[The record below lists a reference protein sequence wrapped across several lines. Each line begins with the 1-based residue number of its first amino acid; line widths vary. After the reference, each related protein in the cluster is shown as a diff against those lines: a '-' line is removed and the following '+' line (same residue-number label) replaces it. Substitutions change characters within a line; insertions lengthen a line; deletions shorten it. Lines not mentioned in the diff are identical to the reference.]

1 MYELPWFKTETN
13 IFSNR
18 KIQLILKL
26 ADGDTYFRVWIQLI
40 ALAVECNNKGRL
52 EIGDNN
58 PMTIENFSKIM
69 GKSKKKIEKIL
80 NKFLE
85 LEMLIKEGD
94 TFLIKNWDKYQ
105 SIEKYEKY
113 QMQNRE
119 RQKRYR
125 EKLKGEKDV
134 ITKEI
139 ISVTSVVQKI
149 RKEIKLCDEVGD
161 NSRKMKE
168 KIKEKREKE
177 QEKIKNKE
185 KQKNK
190 NKKKDRSR

>member
-26 ADGDTYFRVWIQLI
+26 TDGDTYFRVWIQLI
-40 ALAVECNNKGRL
+40 ALAVECNSEGRL

-85 LEMLIKEGD
+85 LEMLIKEGE

-105 SIEKYEKY
+105 SIENYEKY

-125 EKLKGEKDV
+125 EKLKSEKEKSNV
-134 ITKEI
+134 IQTLSNGQEKNTKDLR
-139 ISVTSVVQKI
+139 I
-149 RKEIKLCDEVGD
+149 RKEENIREESENGF
-161 NSRKMKE
+161 RE
-168 KIKEKREKE
+168 YKI
-177 QEKIKNKE
+177 
-185 KQKNK
+185 
-190 NKKKDRSR
+190 

>member
-26 ADGDTYFRVWIQLI
+26 TDGDTYFRVWIQLI
-40 ALAVECNNKGRL
+40 SLAVECNNKGRL
-52 EIGDNN
+52 EIGNNN

-85 LEMLIKEGD
+85 LEMLIKEGE

-105 SIEKYEKY
+105 SIENYEKY

-125 EKLKGEKDV
+125 EKLKSEKEKSNVIQTLGNGEEKN
-134 ITKEI
+134 TKELR
-139 ISVTSVVQKI
+139 I
-149 RKEIKLCDEVGD
+149 RKEKNIREESENGF
-161 NSRKMKE
+161 RE
-168 KIKEKREKE
+168 YKI
-177 QEKIKNKE
+177 
-185 KQKNK
+185 
-190 NKKKDRSR
+190 

>member
-26 ADGDTYFRVWIQLI
+26 TDGDTYFRVWIQLI

-52 EIGDNN
+52 EIGNNN

-85 LEMLIKEGD
+85 LEMLRKEGE

-125 EKLKGEKDV
+125 EKLKSENEKSNV
-134 ITKEI
+134 IQALSNGQEKNTKELR
-139 ISVTSVVQKI
+139 I
-149 RKEIKLCDEVGD
+149 RKEENIREENENGF
-161 NSRKMKE
+161 RE
-168 KIKEKREKE
+168 YKI
-177 QEKIKNKE
+177 
-185 KQKNK
+185 
-190 NKKKDRSR
+190 

>member
-26 ADGDTYFRVWIQLI
+26 TDGDTYFRVWIQLI
-40 ALAVECNNKGRL
+40 ALSVECNNKGRL
-52 EIGDNN
+52 EIGDNH

-85 LEMLIKEGD
+85 LEMLRKEGE

-125 EKLKGEKDV
+125 EKLKSEKEKSNVIQTLSNGEEKN
-134 ITKEI
+134 TKELR
-139 ISVTSVVQKI
+139 I
-149 RKEIKLCDEVGD
+149 RKEKNIREERENGF
-161 NSRKMKE
+161 RE
-168 KIKEKREKE
+168 YKI
-177 QEKIKNKE
+177 
-185 KQKNK
+185 
-190 NKKKDRSR
+190 

>member
-26 ADGDTYFRVWIQLI
+26 TDGDTYFRVWIQLI

-85 LEMLIKEGD
+85 LEMLRKEGE

-125 EKLKGEKDV
+125 EKLKSEKEKSNV
-134 ITKEI
+134 IQTLSNKEEKNTKELR
-139 ISVTSVVQKI
+139 I
-149 RKEIKLCDEVGD
+149 RKEENIREESENGF
-161 NSRKMKE
+161 RE
-168 KIKEKREKE
+168 YKI
-177 QEKIKNKE
+177 
-185 KQKNK
+185 
-190 NKKKDRSR
+190 

>member
-26 ADGDTYFRVWIQLI
+26 TDGDTYFRVWIQLI

-52 EIGDNN
+52 EIGNNN

-85 LEMLIKEGD
+85 LEMLRKEGE
-94 TFLIKNWDKYQ
+94 TFIIKNWDKYQ
-105 SIEKYEKY
+105 SIENYEKY

-125 EKLKGEKDV
+125 EKLKSEKEKSNV
-134 ITKEI
+134 IQTLSNKEEKNTKELR
-139 ISVTSVVQKI
+139 I
-149 RKEIKLCDEVGD
+149 RKEENIREERENGF
-161 NSRKMKE
+161 RE
-168 KIKEKREKE
+168 YKI
-177 QEKIKNKE
+177 
-185 KQKNK
+185 
-190 NKKKDRSR
+190 

>member
-26 ADGDTYFRVWIQLI
+26 TDGDTYFRVWIQLI

-52 EIGDNN
+52 EIGGNN

-85 LEMLIKEGD
+85 LEMLRKEGE

-125 EKLKGEKDV
+125 EKLKSENEKSNV
-134 ITKEI
+134 IQALSNGQEKNTKELR
-139 ISVTSVVQKI
+139 I
-149 RKEIKLCDEVGD
+149 RKEENIREENENGF
-161 NSRKMKE
+161 RE
-168 KIKEKREKE
+168 YKI
-177 QEKIKNKE
+177 
-185 KQKNK
+185 
-190 NKKKDRSR
+190 

>member
-26 ADGDTYFRVWIQLI
+26 TDGDTYFRVWIQLI

-85 LEMLIKEGD
+85 LEMLS
-94 TFLIKNWDKYQ
+94 KYQ

-125 EKLKGEKDV
+125 EKLKSENEKRN
-134 ITKEI
+134 
-139 ISVTSVVQKI
+139 VTQTLSNGREKNTEDLRI
-149 RKEIKLCDEVGD
+149 RKEENIREESENGF
-161 NSRKMKE
+161 RE
-168 KIKEKREKE
+168 YKI
-177 QEKIKNKE
+177 
-185 KQKNK
+185 
-190 NKKKDRSR
+190 

>member
-26 ADGDTYFRVWIQLI
+26 TDGDTYFRVWIQLI

-52 EIGDNN
+52 EIGGNN

-85 LEMLIKEGD
+85 LEMLRKEGE
-94 TFLIKNWDKYQ
+94 TFIIINWDKYQ
-105 SIEKYEKY
+105 SIENYEKY

-125 EKLKGEKDV
+125 EKLKSEKEKSNV
-134 ITKEI
+134 IQTLSNKEEKNTKELR
-139 ISVTSVVQKI
+139 I
-149 RKEIKLCDEVGD
+149 RKEENIREERENGF
-161 NSRKMKE
+161 RE
-168 KIKEKREKE
+168 YKI
-177 QEKIKNKE
+177 
-185 KQKNK
+185 
-190 NKKKDRSR
+190 

>member
-1 MYELPWFKTETN
+1 MYEIQWFKIESN

-26 ADGDTYFRVWIQLI
+26 EDGDTYFRVWIQLI
-40 ALAVECNNKGRL
+40 SLAIECNNKGRL
-52 EIGDNN
+52 EIGVNN

-85 LEMLIKEGD
+85 LEMLIKEGE

-105 SIEKYEKY
+105 SIENYEKY

-125 EKLKGEKDV
+125 EKLKSEKEKSNV
-134 ITKEI
+134 IQTLSNKEEKNTKELR
-139 ISVTSVVQKI
+139 I
-149 RKEIKLCDEVGD
+149 RKEENIREERENGF
-161 NSRKMKE
+161 RE
-168 KIKEKREKE
+168 YKI
-177 QEKIKNKE
+177 
-185 KQKNK
+185 
-190 NKKKDRSR
+190 

>member
-26 ADGDTYFRVWIQLI
+26 TDGDTYFRVWIQLI
-40 ALAVECNNKGRL
+40 VLAVECNNKGRL
-52 EIGDNN
+52 EIGGNN

-85 LEMLIKEGD
+85 LEMLIKEGE
-94 TFLIKNWDKYQ
+94 TFLIEN
-105 SIEKYEKY
+105 YEKY

-125 EKLKGEKDV
+125 EKLKSEKEKSNV
-134 ITKEI
+134 IQMLSNGQENNTEELR
-139 ISVTSVVQKI
+139 I
-149 RKEIKLCDEVGD
+149 RKEENIREESENGF
-161 NSRKMKE
+161 RE
-168 KIKEKREKE
+168 YKI
-177 QEKIKNKE
+177 
-185 KQKNK
+185 
-190 NKKKDRSR
+190 

>member
-26 ADGDTYFRVWIQLI
+26 TDGDTYFRVWIQLI

-52 EIGDNN
+52 EIGDNH

-85 LEMLIKEGD
+85 LEMLRKEGE

-125 EKLKGEKDV
+125 EKLKSENEKSNV
-134 ITKEI
+134 IQALSNGQEKNTKELR
-139 ISVTSVVQKI
+139 I
-149 RKEIKLCDEVGD
+149 RKEENIREENENGF
-161 NSRKMKE
+161 RE
-168 KIKEKREKE
+168 YKI
-177 QEKIKNKE
+177 
-185 KQKNK
+185 
-190 NKKKDRSR
+190 

>member
-1 MYELPWFKTETN
+1 MYEIQWFKIESN
-13 IFSNR
+13 IFLNR

-26 ADGDTYFRVWIQLI
+26 EDGDTYFRVWIQLI

-52 EIGDNN
+52 EIGGNN

-85 LEMLIKEGD
+85 LEMLRKEGE

-125 EKLKGEKDV
+125 EKLKSENEKSNV
-134 ITKEI
+134 IQALSNGQEKNTKELR
-139 ISVTSVVQKI
+139 I
-149 RKEIKLCDEVGD
+149 RKEENIREENENGF
-161 NSRKMKE
+161 RE
-168 KIKEKREKE
+168 YKI
-177 QEKIKNKE
+177 
-185 KQKNK
+185 
-190 NKKKDRSR
+190 

>member
-26 ADGDTYFRVWIQLI
+26 TDGDTYFRVWIQLI

-125 EKLKGEKDV
+125 EKLKSENEKSNV
-134 ITKEI
+134 IKTLNNEQEKNTKDLR
-139 ISVTSVVQKI
+139 I
-149 RKEIKLCDEVGD
+149 RKEENIREE
-161 NSRKMKE
+161 RKNGFRE
-168 KIKEKREKE
+168 YKI
-177 QEKIKNKE
+177 
-185 KQKNK
+185 
-190 NKKKDRSR
+190 

>member
-26 ADGDTYFRVWIQLI
+26 TDGDTYFRVWIQLI

-85 LEMLIKEGD
+85 LEMLRKEGE

-125 EKLKGEKDV
+125 EKLKSENEKSNVIQTLSNGEEKNTKDLG
-134 ITKEI
+134 
-139 ISVTSVVQKI
+139 I
-149 RKEIKLCDEVGD
+149 RKEKNVREESKNGF
-161 NSRKMKE
+161 RE
-168 KIKEKREKE
+168 YKI
-177 QEKIKNKE
+177 
-185 KQKNK
+185 
-190 NKKKDRSR
+190 

>member
-26 ADGDTYFRVWIQLI
+26 TDGDTYFRVWIQLI

-85 LEMLIKEGD
+85 LEMLRKEGD

-125 EKLKGEKDV
+125 EKLKSENEKSNV
-134 ITKEI
+134 IQTLSNGQEKNTKDLR
-139 ISVTSVVQKI
+139 I
-149 RKEIKLCDEVGD
+149 RKEENIREESENGF
-161 NSRKMKE
+161 RE
-168 KIKEKREKE
+168 YKI
-177 QEKIKNKE
+177 
-185 KQKNK
+185 
-190 NKKKDRSR
+190 

>member
-26 ADGDTYFRVWIQLI
+26 TDGDTYFRVWIQLI
-40 ALAVECNNKGRL
+40 ALAVECNNNGRL

-85 LEMLIKEGD
+85 LEMLIKEGE

-125 EKLKGEKDV
+125 EKLKSEDEKSNV
-134 ITKEI
+134 IQTLSNGQEKNTKDLR
-139 ISVTSVVQKI
+139 I
-149 RKEIKLCDEVGD
+149 RKEENIREESENGF
-161 NSRKMKE
+161 RE
-168 KIKEKREKE
+168 YKI
-177 QEKIKNKE
+177 
-185 KQKNK
+185 
-190 NKKKDRSR
+190 

>member
-1 MYELPWFKTETN
+1 MYELSWFKTETN

-26 ADGDTYFRVWIQLI
+26 TDGDTYFRVWIQLI
-40 ALAVECNNKGRL
+40 ALTVECNNKGRL
-52 EIGDNN
+52 EIGGNN

-85 LEMLIKEGD
+85 LEMLRKEGE
-94 TFLIKNWDKYQ
+94 TFIIKNWDKYQ
-105 SIEKYEKY
+105 SIENYEKY

-125 EKLKGEKDV
+125 EKLKSEKEKSNV
-134 ITKEI
+134 IQTLSNKEEKNTKELR
-139 ISVTSVVQKI
+139 I
-149 RKEIKLCDEVGD
+149 RKEENIREERENGF
-161 NSRKMKE
+161 RE
-168 KIKEKREKE
+168 YKI
-177 QEKIKNKE
+177 
-185 KQKNK
+185 
-190 NKKKDRSR
+190 

>member
-26 ADGDTYFRVWIQLI
+26 TDGDTYFRVWIQLI

-52 EIGDNN
+52 EIGGNN

-85 LEMLIKEGD
+85 LEMLIKEGE
-94 TFLIKNWDKYQ
+94 TFLIKIGTSIKVLKNMKSIKCKVENDKEDFVK
-105 SIEKYEKY
+105 SIK
-113 QMQNRE
+113 
-119 RQKRYR
+119 
-125 EKLKGEKDV
+125 V
-134 ITKEI
+134 
-139 ISVTSVVQKI
+139 
-149 RKEIKLCDEVGD
+149 
-161 NSRKMKE
+161 KMK
-168 KIKEKREKE
+168 KVTLPKR
-177 QEKIKNKE
+177 
-185 KQKNK
+185 
-190 NKKKDRSR
+190 

>member
-26 ADGDTYFRVWIQLI
+26 TDGDTYFRVWIQLI
-40 ALAVECNNKGRL
+40 ALAVECNSEGRL

-85 LEMLIKEGD
+85 LEMLRKEGE

-125 EKLKGEKDV
+125 EKLKSEKEKSNVIQMLSNGEEKN
-134 ITKEI
+134 TKELR
-139 ISVTSVVQKI
+139 K
-149 RKEIKLCDEVGD
+149 RKEKNIREERENGF
-161 NSRKMKE
+161 RE
-168 KIKEKREKE
+168 YKI
-177 QEKIKNKE
+177 
-185 KQKNK
+185 
-190 NKKKDRSR
+190 

>member
-26 ADGDTYFRVWIQLI
+26 TDGDTYFRVWIQLI

-80 NKFLE
+80 NKFVE
-85 LEMLIKEGD
+85 LEMLRKEGE

-125 EKLKGEKDV
+125 EKLKSEDEKSNV
-134 ITKEI
+134 IQTLSNGQEKNTKELRMKKEENI
-139 ISVTSVVQKI
+139 REESENGFREYKI
-149 RKEIKLCDEVGD
+149 
-161 NSRKMKE
+161 
-168 KIKEKREKE
+168 
-177 QEKIKNKE
+177 
-185 KQKNK
+185 
-190 NKKKDRSR
+190 

>member
-26 ADGDTYFRVWIQLI
+26 TDGDTYFRVWIQLI

-85 LEMLIKEGD
+85 LEMLRKEGE

-125 EKLKGEKDV
+125 EKLKSEDEKSNVIQTLSNGEEKNTKDLR
-134 ITKEI
+134 
-139 ISVTSVVQKI
+139 I
-149 RKEIKLCDEVGD
+149 RKVENIREESENGF
-161 NSRKMKE
+161 RE
-168 KIKEKREKE
+168 YKI
-177 QEKIKNKE
+177 
-185 KQKNK
+185 
-190 NKKKDRSR
+190 

>member
-1 MYELPWFKTETN
+1 MYEIQWFKIESN

-26 ADGDTYFRVWIQLI
+26 EDGDTYFRVWIQLI
-40 ALAVECNNKGRL
+40 ALAVECNSEGRL
-52 EIGDNN
+52 EIGGNN

-85 LEMLIKEGD
+85 LEMLRKEGE

-125 EKLKGEKDV
+125 EKLKSEKEKSNVIQTLSNGEEKN
-134 ITKEI
+134 TKELR
-139 ISVTSVVQKI
+139 I
-149 RKEIKLCDEVGD
+149 RKEKNIREE
-161 NSRKMKE
+161 RKNGFRE
-168 KIKEKREKE
+168 YKI
-177 QEKIKNKE
+177 
-185 KQKNK
+185 
-190 NKKKDRSR
+190 